1 MIRIGED
8 MDMDTPKPVT
18 LIFGLFLIFF
28 GGAALLLNSSMALLG
43 WQINV
48 FRFWPL
54 FIIGLGLIF
63 GIMPLVN
70 RGRPG
75 LGGLF
80 IPAMILLTNGVL
92 LAIASF
98 TNLWGLVWSHLWP
111 LELLAL
117 ALAFVFFAIYA
128 RNAWLLIP
136 ALFIG
141 ANGLVLFF
149 CAMTGWWASWAVLWT
164 VEPFCVGLMLLLI
177 AWKTRSAVVM
187 TVGLVISAFALMAA
201 AGMSTLVSGYWH
213 FASTLGAVFFILAG
227 ASLLLFGNK
236 IPTPPNIPPSDV
248 Q

>member
-1 MIRIGED
+1 
-8 MDMDTPKPVT
+8 MDTPKPVS

-28 GGAALLLNSSMALLG
+28 GGAALLVNSGLSLLG
-43 WQINV
+43 WQINSS
-48 FRFWPL
+48 RLWPL
-54 FIIGLGLIF
+54 LIISLGVVFSI
-63 GIMPLVN
+63 IPLVN

-80 IPAMILLTNGVL
+80 IPALLFLTNGVM
-92 LAIASF
+92 LAVASF
-98 TNLWGLVWSHLWP
+98 FNLWGMVWGHFWP

-117 ALAFVFFAIYA
+117 ALAFVLFTIYA
-128 RNAWLLIP
+128 RNVWLLIP

-141 ANGLVLFF
+141 ANGVVLLF
-149 CAMTGWWASWAVLWT
+149 CSLTGWWASWAVLWT

-177 AWKTRSAVVM
+177 AWKSRSAVVM

-201 AGMSTLVSGYWH
+201 AGMSTLVSGYWQ

-236 IPTPPNIPPSDV
+236 NIPSSTSENL